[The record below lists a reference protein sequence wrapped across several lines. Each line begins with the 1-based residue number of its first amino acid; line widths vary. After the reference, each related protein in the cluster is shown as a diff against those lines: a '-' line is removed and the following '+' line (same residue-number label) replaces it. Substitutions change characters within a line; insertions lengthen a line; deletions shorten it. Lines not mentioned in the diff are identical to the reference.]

1 MKRRLVQDGVFQ
13 VQTLNCVMP
22 ARSIL
27 IADDDAAIRGLLRA
41 MLRDDKFE
49 VDEASD
55 GEEAMARMRIKRYD
69 AVVLDLMMG
78 PVNGFKVIEEIRA
91 ERPGQKFIIVVSAA
105 SQASID
111 KLEDESIFA
120 KLRKPF
126 DVHALLQAVRQ
137 CAQPLA

>member
-13 VQTLNCVMP
+13 VQTFNCVMP

-55 GEEAMARMRIKRYD
+55 GGEAMARMRIKRYD

-91 ERPGQKFIIVVSAA
+91 ERPGQKFIIVVSAT